1 MKISRYAICVAQK
14 ITAAKSCACFIE
26 MSFCLRR
33 SPGGTPMRPQN
44 TKTQEPLD
52 SDPASI
58 IATALRK
65 KFANR
70 VFQDSPGKKMFVCRS
85 IAHA

>member
-1 MKISRYAICVAQK
+1 
-14 ITAAKSCACFIE
+14 
-26 MSFCLRR
+26 
-33 SPGGTPMRPQN
+33 MRTKN
-44 TKTQEPLD
+44 TKTQEPLE

-70 VFQDSPGKKMFVCRS
+70 VFQDSPGK
-85 IAHA
+85 I